1 MKAVCPGTF
10 DPITLGHVDII
21 RRAAAL
27 FDEVVVAVGT
37 NSTKTPVFSLDERL
51 QLCRDAVA
59 DLDHVTV
66 EMIDGLLVDFCRDHE
81 APVVVKGLRFGTD
94 FDYELQMHHVNHTVG
109 GIETVLLPGGR
120 EYGTMSSTLIR
131 NVASFGGDV
140 SMFLSPEVNEALVRR
155 MDERRAD
162 RTQLASEQAP

>member
-21 RRAAAL
+21 RRATGL
-27 FDEVVVAVGT
+27 FDEVIVAIGT
-37 NSTKTPVFSLDERL
+37 NSTKSTVFTLDERL
-51 QLCRDAVA
+51 ALCREAMAEFPSVSVAV
-59 DLDHVTV
+59 
-66 EMIDGLLVDFCRDHE
+66 IDGLLVDFCRDHD
-81 APVVVKGLRFGTD
+81 APVVVKGLRFGSD

-120 EYGTMSSTLIR
+120 QFGTISSTLIR

-140 SMFLSPEVNEALVRR
+140 SMFLSPEVNDALVER
-155 MDERRAD
+155 MAERRAA
-162 RTQLASEQAP
+162 R

>member
-10 DPITLGHVDII
+10 DPVTLGHVDIV

-37 NSTKTPVFSLDERL
+37 NSTKSTLFTVDERL
-51 QLCRDAVA
+51 DLCREAVQ
-59 DLDHVTV
+59 DLPTVTV
-66 EMIDGLLVDFCRDHE
+66 EAIDGLLVDFCRDRG
-81 APVVVKGLRFGTD
+81 APVVVKGLRFGSD

-109 GIETVLLPGGR
+109 GLETVLLPGGR
-120 EYGTMSSTLIR
+120 EYGTISSTLIR

-140 SMFLSPEVNEALVRR
+140 SSFLSPQVNEALVSR
-155 MDERRAD
+155 MAERRFGRDDAN
-162 RTQLASEQAP
+162 R

>member
-1 MKAVCPGTF
+1 MRAVCPGTF

-37 NSTKTPVFSLDERL
+37 NSTKTPVFSLDERIA
-51 QLCRDAVA
+51 LCRSAVA
-59 DLDHVTV
+59 DLGRVSV
-66 EMIDGLLVDFCRDHE
+66 EVIDGMLVDFCRDHD

-94 FDYELQMHHVNHTVG
+94 FDYELQMHHVNNTVG

-120 EYGTMSSTLIR
+120 EYGTISSTLIR
-131 NVASFGGDV
+131 NIASFGGDV
-140 SMFLSPEVNEALVRR
+140 SMFLGAEVNEALVAR
-155 MDERRAD
+155 MAERAADRRA
-162 RTQLASEQAP
+162 R